1 MAIPQAPASS
11 VERLGP
17 ESDLRGRILWAAT
30 LLFADRG
37 FAATSM
43 RDIADT
49 VSCTKP
55 ALYYHFGSKAALF
68 TEVIRT
74 ENDRII
80 GLLQESLAEAGS
92 VRERMQRAMTAYFDH
107 LRDHAV
113 GLRVLLRAELHVE
126 HGQPA
131 LDFRSM
137 RQAYIQL
144 VTRLLEEGMV
154 GGEIRADVRIDDAIY
169 VLAGAVDLRAAL
181 FIMDGEPIPT
191 DYPERVL
198 TLVFGGIGR

>member
-1 MAIPQAPASS
+1 MI
-11 VERLGP
+11 
-17 ESDLRGRILWAAT
+17 AAT
-30 LLFADRG
+30 RLFADRG
-37 FAATSM
+37 YAATSM

-49 VSCTKP
+49 VACTKP
-55 ALYYHFGSKAALF
+55 ALYYHFGCKAALF

-74 ENDRII
+74 ENERII
-80 GLLQESLAEAGS
+80 ALLQQSVAQGGT
-92 VRERMQRAMTAYFDH
+92 VRERMRIGMHAYFDY
-107 LRDHAV
+107 LRKNPV

-137 RQAYIQL
+137 RQAYIDL
-144 VTRLLEEGMV
+144 VTKLLREGIEA
-154 GGEIRADVRIDDAIY
+154 GEIRSDVAIEDAMH
-169 VLAGAVDLRAAL
+169 VMAGAVDIRAAL

-198 TLVFGGIGR
+198 ALVFGGIGR